1 MELEKLKAEIESF
14 LKKYSFDAYKTPE
27 GKNAAI
33 AEAEDI
39 LQRYPDPEG
48 DIRKE
53 LAKLLSRLGCRTV
66 VFSKDLK
73 GIDFYRKSLELDP
86 ENYDLYWEY
95 YTTLEELVDDDD
107 YRTPDL
113 VQDAI
118 TCLTFCIHYC
128 NTPERMREHHVQF
141 RYVDLGRVYMATGDY
156 QKAKECFEKSMEI
169 LPNDSAEKWLKEVKQ
184 KLGNNQKLGNPITRF
199 FRRLFSVFGKKK

>member
-1 MELEKLKAEIESF
+1 MELEKLKAEIEAF
-14 LKKYSFDAYKTPE
+14 LKEYSFDAYKTPE
-27 GKNAAI
+27 SKNAAI
-33 AEAEDI
+33 AQAEEI
-39 LQRYPDPEG
+39 LQRYPAPEG

-66 VFSKDLK
+66 VFGKDLK

-95 YTTLEELVDDDD
+95 YTTLEELVDSDA

-113 VQDAI
+113 VQDTI
-118 TCLTFCIHYC
+118 TCLTFCIDYC
-128 NTPERMREHHVQF
+128 NTPERMREHYVHF

-169 LPNDSAEKWLKEVKQ
+169 YPNDSAEKRLKEV
-184 KLGNNQKLGNPITRF
+184 NRKLGNPITRF
-199 FRRLFSVFGKKK
+199 FRRLFSAFGKKK

>member
-1 MELEKLKAEIESF
+1 MELEELRSEINAF
-14 LKKYSFDAYKTPE
+14 LKKYDFDSYKTPE
-27 GKNAAI
+27 GKNAAL
-33 AEAEDI
+33 AEAEGI
-39 LQRYPDPEG
+39 LQRYPTPEG
-48 DIRKE
+48 DIRRE

-66 VFSKDLK
+66 VFGKDLK
-73 GIDFYRKSLELDP
+73 GIDYYRRSLELDP

-118 TCLTFCIHYC
+118 TCLTFCIDYC
-128 NTPERMREHHVQF
+128 NTPERMGEHYVHF
-141 RYVDLGRVYMATGDY
+141 RYVDLGRVYMAAGDY

-169 LPNDSAEKWLKEVKQ
+169 CPNDSANERLKEVKR
-184 KLGNNQKLGNPITRF
+184 KLGNPITRF
-199 FRRLFSVFGKKK
+199 FRGLFSAFGKKK

>member
-1 MELEKLKAEIESF
+1 MELENLKSEIDAF

-33 AEAEDI
+33 AQAEDI
-39 LQRYPDPEG
+39 LQRYPTPEG

-66 VFSKDLK
+66 VFGKDLK

-86 ENYDLYWEY
+86 ENFDLYWEY

-118 TCLTFCIHYC
+118 TCLTFCIDYC
-128 NTPERMREHHVQF
+128 NTPERMREHYVQF

-169 LPNDSAEKWLKEVKQ
+169 CPNDSAKKRLKEVK
-184 KLGNNQKLGNPITRF
+184 QKLGNPITRF
-199 FRRLFSVFGKKK
+199 FRRLFSAFGKKK

>member
-1 MELEKLKAEIESF
+1 MELEELRSEIDAF
-14 LKKYSFDAYKTPE
+14 FKKYDFDSYKTPE

-33 AEAEDI
+33 AQAEDI
-39 LQRYPDPEG
+39 LQRYPNPEG
-48 DIRKE
+48 DIRRE

-66 VFSKDLK
+66 VFGQDLK
-73 GIDFYRKSLELDP
+73 GIDYYRRSLEFDP

-118 TCLTFCIHYC
+118 TCLTFCIDYC
-128 NTPERMREHHVQF
+128 NTPERMREHYVHF
-141 RYVDLGRVYMATGDY
+141 RYVDLGRVYMAAGDY

-169 LPNDSAEKWLKEVKQ
+169 CPNDSANERLREVKR
-184 KLGNNQKLGNPITRF
+184 KLGNPITRF
-199 FRRLFSVFGKKK
+199 FRGLFSAFGKK

>member
-1 MELEKLKAEIESF
+1 MELEKLKAETDAF
-14 LKKYSFDAYKTPE
+14 YKKYSFDAFKTPE
-27 GKNAAI
+27 GKDAAI
-33 AEAEDI
+33 AQAKDI
-39 LQRYPDPEG
+39 LQRYPNPEG

-66 VFSKDLK
+66 VFGKDLE
-73 GIDFYRKSLELDP
+73 GIDFYRRSLEFDP

-118 TCLTFCIHYC
+118 TCLNFCIDYC
-128 NTPERMREHHVQF
+128 NTPELMQEHHIQF
-141 RYVDLGRVYMATGDY
+141 RYVDLGRVYMATCDY
-156 QKAKECFEKSMEI
+156 EKAKECFEKSMEI
-169 LPNDSAEKWLKEVKQ
+169 LPNDSAKEWLKKA
-184 KLGNNQKLGNPITRF
+184 KQKLGNPITRF

>member
-1 MELEKLKAEIESF
+1 MELEQLKSEIDEF
-14 LKKYSFDAYKTPE
+14 LKKYDFDTYKTSE
-27 GKNAAI
+27 GKNTAI
-33 AEAEDI
+33 AQAEDI
-39 LQRYPDPEG
+39 LKRYPTPEG

-66 VFSKDLK
+66 VFGKDLK
-73 GIDFYRKSLELDP
+73 GIVFYRKSLELDP

-118 TCLTFCIHYC
+118 TCLTFCIDYC

-169 LPNDSAEKWLKEVKQ
+169 YPNDSAKERLKEVKQ
-184 KLGNNQKLGNPITRF
+184 KIGNPITRF
-199 FRRLFSVFGKKK
+199 FRGLFSAFRKKK

>member
-1 MELEKLKAEIESF
+1 MELEKLKAEIGAF
-14 LKKYSFDAYKTPE
+14 NKNYSFGDYKTPE

-33 AEAEDI
+33 AEAQGI
-39 LQRYPDPEG
+39 LQSYPNPEG

-53 LAKLLSRLGCRTV
+53 LAKLLSHLGCCTV
-66 VFSKDLK
+66 VFGQDLK
-73 GIDFYRKSLELDP
+73 GIDFYRKSLEYDP

-118 TCLTFCIHYC
+118 TCLTFCIDYC
-128 NTPERMREHHVQF
+128 DTPELMLKHHVNY

-169 LPNDSAEKWLKEVKQ
+169 QPNEGAQRRLNEVNK
-184 KLGNNQKLGNPITRF
+184 KLGNPITRF
-199 FRRLFSVFGKKK
+199 FKKLFSSFGKKK